1 MKYAVSSA
9 FCQTRKFGSFKNQV
23 QKMKEAEIK
32 SRHHY
37 VWAHYLKRWGNGTSD
52 VYYSTKRL
60 KVAHDSVKAI
70 AFDFHFYRS
79 TKLSQFDIEVIK
91 GFSKPSP
98 PELRGLHEQAL
109 NKFLEVQ
116 ATKELYESLGLKIPE
131 VESAFE
137 AANANSLENMHA
149 AIEFDALPIIDQLAN
164 GNLEILKDTK
174 HAIVFFNFFGHQVT
188 RTKSFKDK
196 AILIL
201 SRNTE
206 LEKAVA
212 ESMENAWWFLSYMYG
227 LNLGKSLFESRNL
240 SRVSLLK
247 NNTTIPFITAD
258 QPIINVHK
266 CVLEDEI
273 TPPEQGDFFIL
284 YRLLWVLSFLTLIA
298 LRAEFLKLTKQL

>member
-1 MKYAVSSA
+1 MK
-9 FCQTRKFGSFKNQV
+9 K
-23 QKMKEAEIK
+23 AEIK

-37 VWAHYLKRWGNGTSD
+37 VWAHYLKRWGNGTSK

-70 AFDFHFYRS
+70 AFDFHFYRL
-79 TKLSQFDIEVIK
+79 TKLSKFDVDVIK
-91 GFSKPSP
+91 IFSKPSP
-98 PELRGLHEQAL
+98 SKLRTLHEEAL

-116 ATKELYESLGLKIPE
+116 ATQELYESRGLKIPE
-131 VESAFE
+131 IESAFE
-137 AANANSLENMHA
+137 AANANLIENMHS
-149 AIEFDALPIIDQLAN
+149 AIELHARPVIDELAN

-174 HAIVFFNFFGHQVT
+174 NAIAFFNFFGHQVT

-196 AILIL
+196 SILVL
-201 SRNTE
+201 TRNTE
-206 LEKAVA
+206 LEKEVA
-212 ESMENAWWFLSYMYG
+212 KSMENAWWFLSYMFG
-227 LNLGKSLFESRNL
+227 LNLGKSFFESRNL

-273 TPPEQGDFFIL
+273 IPPEQGDFFIL
-284 YRLLWVLSFLTLIA
+284 YRLLWALSFLTLIA
-298 LRAEFLKLTKQL
+298 LRAELLKLTK